1 MKNNLICYANAKV
14 NLHLEV
20 LGKREDGYHNISSV
34 FRSVSLKDRLEIT
47 LNCSKEIL
55 VISENT
61 EIAKED
67 NLVFLAAKRF
77 FEATGLPLGAK
88 INLEKNIPLSAGLGG
103 GSADAAATLVALN
116 KMTDF
121 PLCDE
126 KLEKIAL
133 ELGADVPFCLYGGTK
148 KAEGL
153 GEKLTDITPEK
164 EAFVVLIKHHK
175 KQSTGYMY
183 GLVDAAPPREK
194 VTEKIVLALE
204 SGNDTELKKYA
215 RNDFLSV
222 SKDKEEQGQIIEV
235 LYEMGAFLAGLSGS
249 GPTVFGLFDKE
260 PSKDMVLELKK
271 LYKEVYL
278 CKTAVCGIEFE

>member
-47 LNCSKEIL
+47 LNDSKEIL

-77 FEATGLPLGAK
+77 FEAAGLPLGAK

-103 GSADAAATLVALN
+103 GSADAAATLIALN
-116 KMTDF
+116 KMTDY
-121 PLCDE
+121 PLGDE

-148 KAEGL
+148 KTEGL
-153 GEKLTDITPEK
+153 GEKLTDITPKK

-175 KQSTGYMY
+175 KQSTGHMY
-183 GLVDAAPPREK
+183 SLVDAAPHK
-194 VTEKIVLALE
+194 ASVTKRVVSALKKE
-204 SGNDTELKKYA
+204 NYAELKKYA

-222 SKDKEEQGQIIEV
+222 SSDKEEQEQIIKK
-235 LYEMGAFLAGLSGS
+235 LYETGAFLSGLSGS
-249 GPTVFGLFDKE
+249 GPTVFGLFEKE
-260 PSKDMVLELKK
+260 PSDDKIFELKK